1 MKQGHIESGGEQ
13 YHLDQVKQMKRGI
26 LLKNFSTFDEST
38 GIYHCRFQPNCSKTY
53 QRREMMSLSA
63 HLLIHVRDST
73 ERSVKN
79 PKFYENLIF
88 HSVPIDKQ
96 FDVGNAFNE
105 NGEKLDPAS
114 RSDNAAI
121 DTKIPWFFQQLKLTK
136 RRPSAP
142 PHLDPAQQ
150 SSKRPV
156 HCDEAT
162 VSEATQQQHSDY
174 GDVYR
179 EWKRYCFLA
188 RKNVRSEAIENSMKE
203 RRLLPT
209 PINQPIATAEPQP
222 RHSRF
227 SIFNR
232 VTNQMQQ
239 SVIKLNPAKP
249 VPTSVRRLN
258 FTTELSPVKVQPTV
272 RDDDETGDTVET
284 VKTQLTKKLSRPS
297 VICPNPAVPNIM
309 DIEHDESNSDDDA
322 EIDLNQLKRTFHA
335 VKNAFYNQHITTK
348 RPRISHI
355 ESKTYSIPKK
365 LQAVNN
371 TESIF
376 TIQATFSTFGTRGK
390 TKRMLDL
397 VGPAHTLVD
406 DETQIQM
413 AIRRSLE
420 ESTGGSSETVTGV
433 KSGKKRGS
441 GAIRRTPKTQQQMH
455 QMGKVTS

>member
-1 MKQGHIESGGEQ
+1 
-13 YHLDQVKQMKRGI
+13 
-26 LLKNFSTFDEST
+26 
-38 GIYHCRFQPNCSKTY
+38 
-53 QRREMMSLSA
+53 
-63 HLLIHVRDST
+63 
-73 ERSVKN
+73 
-79 PKFYENLIF
+79 
-88 HSVPIDKQ
+88 
-96 FDVGNAFNE
+96 
-105 NGEKLDPAS
+105 
-114 RSDNAAI
+114 
-121 DTKIPWFFQQLKLTK
+121 
-136 RRPSAP
+136 
-142 PHLDPAQQ
+142 
-150 SSKRPV
+150 
-156 HCDEAT
+156 
-162 VSEATQQQHSDY
+162 
-174 GDVYR
+174 
-179 EWKRYCFLA
+179 
-188 RKNVRSEAIENSMKE
+188 MKE

-335 VKNAFYNQHITTK
+335 VKNAFYNHDITTK

-365 LQAVNN
+365 LQVFF
-371 TESIF
+371 SGQFVPFLILISRLS
-376 TIQATFSTFGTRGK
+376 TIPRAYSPFKPHSRHLALGARQNACWIWSVPRIHLSMTRLK
-390 TKRMLDL
+390 SKWRFDARSRSQLA
-397 VGPAHTLVD
+397 AHQRPLL
-406 DETQIQM
+406 
-413 AIRRSLE
+413 A
-420 ESTGGSSETVTGV
+420 
-433 KSGKKRGS
+433 
-441 GAIRRTPKTQQQMH
+441 
-455 QMGKVTS
+455 